1 MLSQSSSY
9 NHFILNSYST
19 KHGSSHRKEI
29 EHVCH
34 VTDHIV
40 DVSFVMGLAPALTA
54 LEVLNRSTKLLE
66 LAKHLS
72 ENIVQ
77 MVVMQAT
84 RGVVKRQRG

>member
-40 DVSFVMGLAPALTA
+40 DVSFVMGLVP
-54 LEVLNRSTKLLE
+54 R
-66 LAKHLS
+66 
-72 ENIVQ
+72 
-77 MVVMQAT
+77 
-84 RGVVKRQRG
+84 

>member
-1 MLSQSSSY
+1 
-9 NHFILNSYST
+9 
-19 KHGSSHRKEI
+19 
-29 EHVCH
+29 
-34 VTDHIV
+34 
-40 DVSFVMGLAPALTA
+40 LTA